1 MIPCFVLDKISRK
14 YPCWALMRY
23 SVGHW
28 IIGSK
33 ETTCTCISYLLSKYA
48 MYMHIRVQFN
58 CGILTNYSYIYCI
71 TFLKKRETFSFLQ
84 YFEINV
90 CREQMKEMKL
100 LILVNT
106 ITHFFCTVYYLKLKR
121 WLMSTFNYMYNVHL
135 YVSFFTVVYT
145 FIKNILFI
153 VSVSSIYAKST

>member
-33 ETTCTCISYLLSKYA
+33 ETTCTCISYLSSKYA

-84 YFEINV
+84 YFEIYV
-90 CREQMKEMKL
+90 SREQMKEMKL

-106 ITHFFCTVYYLKLKR
+106 ITHFFCTVYYLNSKDDSWVPLITCTMYICMCLFLLLFTHLLKI
-121 WLMSTFNYMYNVHL
+121 
-135 YVSFFTVVYT
+135 FF
-145 FIKNILFI
+145 L
-153 VSVSSIYAKST
+153 

>member
-71 TFLKKRETFSFLQ
+71 TFMKKRETFSFLQ
-84 YFEINV
+84 YFEIYV
-90 CREQMKEMKL
+90 SREQMKEMKL

-121 WLMSTFNYMYNVHL
+121 WLMSTFNYMYNVHFL
-135 YVSFFTVVYT
+135 LLFTHLLKIFF
-145 FIKNILFI
+145 L
-153 VSVSSIYAKST
+153 